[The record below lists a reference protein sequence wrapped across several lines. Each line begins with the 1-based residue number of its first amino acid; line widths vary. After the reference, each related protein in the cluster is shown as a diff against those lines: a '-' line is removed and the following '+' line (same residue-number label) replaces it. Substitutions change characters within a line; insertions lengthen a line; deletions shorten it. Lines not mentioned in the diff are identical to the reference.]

1 MKGPE
6 ATGMRQ
12 SPLFA
17 LQRYRGGGL
26 KFRDKSDGNARAM
39 DWMQLPNYRID
50 EPEERVPPPA

>member
-1 MKGPE
+1 
-6 ATGMRQ
+6 MRQ